1 MYALGVPLILAFVA
15 YAVRRL
21 SRACKAHSGPQA
33 QGDFAAHTGN
43 GLHEYTD
50 LQGHGALQEHTAVR
64 ENCSRRESFFDLC
77 AVLAVS
83 CLVLALCFFPA
94 RSLMASFP
102 AFNALFTNLQFPWR
116 LLGVVSFLCAMLG
129 GAALFGAEPGK
140 AEEDREEGMCCRQ
153 AGDAAGPYA
162 AADCKDMETGAGERQ
177 PAAEIPAGEAVI
189 GAYAAADSEDMET
202 GAGKRWPAAE
212 IPAGR
217 YVTGP
222 YAMTDCR
229 NMRAGA
235 AAGCDDRV
243 GCNRLC
249 VALGIALAVLAIA
262 MVPRYDTA
270 NGDYYAYASY
280 DAEYTE
286 GHYMKLIGIPKAK
299 HTIVYPYEW
308 MPEGAGEAEALGA
321 SEVVY
326 LPDDA
331 GIVDTSYVR
340 DGLVSQFEYV
350 IGEDTELT
358 GERWAVL
365 PLFAYGG
372 YEALDETGRKIPLE
386 YEDSTEAVNGSE
398 AGGSAEYDTHPAM
411 ARSAGG
417 LLQVPL
423 SNAPGVHSY
432 TVTYQ
437 APASVSAGGW
447 ASIIGL
453 VCFAAVS
460 VILNRR
466 KSRQAI

>member
-1 MYALGVPLILAFVA
+1 M
-15 YAVRRL
+15 
-21 SRACKAHSGPQA
+21 
-33 QGDFAAHTGN
+33 
-43 GLHEYTD
+43 
-50 LQGHGALQEHTAVR
+50 R
-64 ENCSRRESFFDLC
+64 ENCSRRESFTDLC

-102 AFNALFTNLQFPWR
+102 ALDALFTNLQFPWR

-129 GAALFGAEPGK
+129 GAALFGADPGK

-177 PAAEIPAGEAVI
+177 PAAEIPAG
-189 GAYAAADSEDMET
+189 
-202 GAGKRWPAAE
+202 
-212 IPAGR
+212 R
-217 YVTGP
+217 YVSGP

-262 MVPRYDTA
+262 MVPRYNTA
-270 NGDYYAYASY
+270 AGDYYAYASY

-286 GHYMKLIGIPKAK
+286 GHYMKLVGIPKAK

-321 SEVVY
+321 SEVAY

-350 IGEDTELT
+350 IGEDAVPA
-358 GERWAVL
+358 GEQWAVL

-372 YEALDETGRKIPLE
+372 YEAVDETGRRILLE
-386 YEDSTEAVNGSE
+386 YEDSSEAGSIAGTANGSE
-398 AGGSAEYDTHPAM
+398 AESVAEAANGTETGDGTEYAAGPAM
-411 ARSAGG
+411 RRNAEG
-417 LLQVPL
+417 LLLIPL

-432 TVTYQ
+432 TVTYR
-437 APASVSAGGW
+437 APASVAAGGW
-447 ASIIGL
+447 ASIIGIL
-453 VCFAAVS
+453 CVAAVS
-460 VILNRR
+460 YILNRR
-466 KSRQAI
+466 KSRQAP